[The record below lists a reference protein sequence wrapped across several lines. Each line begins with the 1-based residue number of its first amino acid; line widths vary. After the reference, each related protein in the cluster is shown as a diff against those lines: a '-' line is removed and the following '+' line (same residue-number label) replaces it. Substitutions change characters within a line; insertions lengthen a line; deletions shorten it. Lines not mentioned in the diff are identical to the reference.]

1 MTIKRLCISIAA
13 LMIFALQGVAQNTI
27 EAINEIKL
35 SGKYFTA
42 EATAPNQDEATNQAM
57 GNLRESIG
65 NYCEEM
71 EIEEVGEDRI
81 KANLLQKTISR
92 GDAVMVLVYV
102 PKTIVKKDESAH
114 SNANAS
120 APPTTSV
127 STTPSSTSSTV
138 ASHWPDIIKRV
149 SEVETFAQLQ
159 YLLIKAVDN
168 NLIAGWGKFRNMTNP
183 DACYLVMMNADRQ
196 IVGVLA
202 PVKNGVRINV
212 KTGSGVDSEGMKSF
226 ANCAPICVRIK

>member
-1 MTIKRLCISIAA
+1 MTIRRLCISIMA
-13 LMIFALQGVAQNTI
+13 LMIYALQGVAQNTI

-42 EATAPNQDEATNQAM
+42 EATAPNQAEAMSQAV
-57 GNLRESIG
+57 GNLIESIG

-71 EIEEVGEDRI
+71 ELEEVSEAKI
-81 KANLLQKTISR
+81 KINLLQMTVSR

-102 PKTIVKKDESAH
+102 PKTIIKKDESAN
-114 SNANAS
+114 SNANVS
-120 APPTTSV
+120 PPPTTSV
-127 STTPSSTSSTV
+127 STTPSTTSSTV
-138 ASHWPDIIKRV
+138 ASHWPDIIKKV
-149 SEVETFAQLQ
+149 CELDTFAQLQ
-159 YLLIKAVDN
+159 YLLNMAVDN
-168 NLIAGWGKFRNMTNP
+168 NLVGEWGKFRSMTNP
-183 DACYLVMMNADRQ
+183 DACYLIMMNTDRQ

-212 KTGSGVDSEGMKSF
+212 KTGSGVDSEGMKTF